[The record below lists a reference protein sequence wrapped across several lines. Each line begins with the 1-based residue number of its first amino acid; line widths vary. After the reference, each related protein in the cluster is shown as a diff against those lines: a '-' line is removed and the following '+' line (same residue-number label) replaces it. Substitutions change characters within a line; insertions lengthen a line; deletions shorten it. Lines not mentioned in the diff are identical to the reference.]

1 MHTLSSLPYYTV
13 FCFHVI
19 IVAGVMLGGAWTFS
33 AAILGFIIVPLIDL
47 TGWRDHRNHTP
58 EEYEQLEER
67 WSFRVVTMVYAVAQ
81 VGITIFGA
89 WAAGTQHLSVM
100 EFIGLG
106 ISIITVNGNGINFS
120 HELMHKNTRLERF
133 LGKIMLLPVSYMHF
147 TIEHTS
153 GHHVRVATPADPATA
168 RKNESFYQFFPRTV
182 IGSFKSAWDLEL
194 KRLAKRGLPM
204 LHWRNQM
211 LWFVALPIAFA
222 AALTLAFGPLAL
234 VFFVWQS
241 LGAIQLLEMVNYIEH
256 YGLMRREIKPGRYES
271 VKAIH
276 SWEAREV
283 LSNLWLIK
291 LERHADHHVNPL
303 RRYQSLR
310 VFDESPQ
317 LPTGYMGMMW
327 LSAVPPLFFKVMNP
341 RVEAHERRVR
351 EMQTGFQDAQELT
364 EAA

>member
-1 MHTLSSLPYYTV
+1 MSALPYYTV
-13 FCFHVI
+13 FIFHALV
-19 IVAGVMLGGAWTFS
+19 VGGFVLGGVWTFS
-33 AAILGFIIVPLIDL
+33 AAILGFVIVPLIDA
-47 TGWRDHRNHTP
+47 TGWRDHRNRSAK
-58 EEYEQLEER
+58 EYEQLEEL
-67 WSFRVVTMVYAVAQ
+67 WSFRVVTMLYAVAQ
-81 VGITIFGA
+81 LGITIFGA
-89 WAAGTQHLSVM
+89 WAVGTQHLSAV

-106 ISIITVNGNGINFS
+106 ISIITVNGNGINFA
-120 HELMHKNTRLERF
+120 HELLHKNTRLERF
-133 LGKIMLLPVSYMHF
+133 LGKLMLLPVCYMHF
-147 TIEHTS
+147 VIEHTS
-153 GHHVRVATPADPATA
+153 GHHVRVATPDDPATA
-168 RKNESFYQFFPRTV
+168 RKNESFYRFFPRTL
-182 IGSFKSAWDLEL
+182 IGSFQSAWNLER
-194 KRLAKRGLPM
+194 KRLAKHNLPV

-211 LWFVALPIAFA
+211 LWFVATPLAFA
-222 AALTLAFGPLAL
+222 GALTLAFGPLAL
-234 VFFVWQS
+234 AFFVWQS

-256 YGLMRREIKPGRYES
+256 YGLVRREVAPGRYES

-341 RVEAHERRVR
+341 LVEAHERRVQ
-351 EMQTGFQDAQELT
+351 QTQSELQE
-364 EAA
+364 AK